1 LILLLPKDYCAFLGV
16 LIHMLNMKA
25 LARRRLAIFLSLF
38 MTLFLM
44 CQGQAMASGLAGSV
58 VTVDPIA
65 SGMDMNCQQPDK
77 AASHG
82 DLSTKSACPAG
93 CLHLPS
99 HSQINAFDLPT
110 VHLFGVVLVFL
121 FPQVVQDAN
130 TISWSSLPFH
140 DPLSDPPIPIHYQRL
155 NE

>member
-1 LILLLPKDYCAFLGV
+1 
-16 LIHMLNMKA
+16 MKS
-25 LARRRLAIFLSLF
+25 LARRRLAVFLSLF

-44 CQGQAMASGLAGSV
+44 CQGQAMASGLGLLSV
-58 VTVDPIA
+58 PVSAMAD
-65 SGMDMNCQQPDK
+65 GMNMNCQQPNQ
-77 AASHG
+77 AMSHD
-82 DLSTKSACPAG
+82 DLSTQSACPSG

-99 HSQINAFDLPT
+99 HSQINTFDLPT

-130 TISWSSLPFH
+130 SISWSSLPFH
-140 DPLSDPPIPIHYQRL
+140 HPITDPPIPIHYQRF